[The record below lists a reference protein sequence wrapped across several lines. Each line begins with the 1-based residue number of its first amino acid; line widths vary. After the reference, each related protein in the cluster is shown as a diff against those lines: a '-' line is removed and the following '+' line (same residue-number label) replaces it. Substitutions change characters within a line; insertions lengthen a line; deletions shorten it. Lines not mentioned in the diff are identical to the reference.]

1 MRLHLLTKMKE
12 KLMEILFDKILEYEE
27 ELYRD
32 NIKRHSFPD
41 MDIYDGKGEDD
52 E

>member
-1 MRLHLLTKMKE
+1 MRLHILAKMKE
-12 KLMEILFDKILEYEE
+12 KVMEILFDNILEYKE

-32 NIKRHSFPD
+32 NIERHSFPD
-41 MDIYDGKGEDD
+41 MDIYEGKGEDD